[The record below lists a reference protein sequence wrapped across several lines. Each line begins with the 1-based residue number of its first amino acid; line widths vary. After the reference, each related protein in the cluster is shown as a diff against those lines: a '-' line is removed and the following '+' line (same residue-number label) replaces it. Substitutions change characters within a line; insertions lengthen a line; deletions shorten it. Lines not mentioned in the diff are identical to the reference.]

1 LLLLGWQ
8 VLFYGALEDPGE
20 RLLQSAAW
28 TSAVVTLTGV
38 GVGRALEKFSTFGV
52 PVAVLLLAFAVAQ
65 GTRNYRFIHEIA
77 EQLKLSAA
85 M

>member
-1 LLLLGWQ
+1 MLLLGWQ
-8 VLFYGALEDPGE
+8 VLFYVALEDPGE

-77 EQLKLSAA
+77 KQLKLSAA